1 MPTSA
6 TNPGTSVWELPP
18 LILHPFNERVPPTAL
33 LENSKAALML
43 SGLIP
48 GDGTDPD
55 ELRRRLLS
63 GRYSEIRML
72 FFLGK
77 DVRRWVEQCVE
88 WAGRTPELAG
98 NSLCHQS
105 FAGLLTASPPQ
116 SVREK
121 LIRWGVADHPAIFSR
136 AIGLNSLFAEPPPFE
151 ILAADFLN
159 HYHRY
164 ADAVFQSYME
174 SEPHDSITSA
184 NFRFELYASGEYSR
198 LLESEWSAE

>member
-1 MPTSA
+1 MSVTTLGA
-6 TNPGTSVWELPP
+6 SVWELPP
-18 LILHPFNERVPPTAL
+18 LILHPFNERIPPAAL

-48 GDGTDPD
+48 PDGATAD
-55 ELRRRLLS
+55 ELQRRLMA

-77 DVRRWVEQCVE
+77 DVFRWIEQCVE
-88 WAGRTPELAG
+88 WASRRTALAHAG
-98 NSLCHQS
+98 LRPQS
-105 FAGLLTASPPQ
+105 FAGLLTTNPPEAVKQ
-116 SVREK
+116 K
-121 LIRWGVADHPAIFSR
+121 LKGWGVADHPAIFSR
-136 AIGLNSLFAEPPPFE
+136 AIGLNRLFFQPPPVE
-151 ILAADFLN
+151 LLSSEFLY

-164 ADAVFQSYME
+164 ADAVYRTYME

-198 LLESEWSAE
+198 LLESEWETE